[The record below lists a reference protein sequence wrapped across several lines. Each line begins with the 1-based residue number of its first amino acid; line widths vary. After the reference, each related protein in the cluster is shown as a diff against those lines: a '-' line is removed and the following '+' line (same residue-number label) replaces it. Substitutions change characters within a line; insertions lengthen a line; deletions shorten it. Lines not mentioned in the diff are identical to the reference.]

1 MHHHAARSSPRDK
14 IIPVKWFIFIRN
26 LSSMSPIA
34 GAALWMTGALLSFTA
49 MAIAGRELSD
59 TMSTFEILFLR
70 SAVSLAI
77 VVAFLPRLGMGAIRT
92 RHLGM
97 HLFRNI
103 VHFGAQFGWFLGISL
118 LPLATVFA
126 LEFTIPI
133 WSAALAVIF
142 LGEKLNRGRI
152 IAIVLGF
159 GGVLVILRPGSEA
172 IDIASLAVLGA
183 AFGYAVSY
191 IATKKLTQWDTPFVI
206 IFYMN
211 LIQLPFGLAPALFDW
226 VTPVTA
232 DIPWIL
238 LVGVT
243 GLTAHYSV
251 TKAFMLA
258 DATLILPIDF
268 LRLPLISVVGFLFY
282 SEGVDLALFV
292 GAIVIFA
299 GNYYNIRLESR
310 RAAG

>member
-1 MHHHAARSSPRDK
+1 
-14 IIPVKWFIFIRN
+14 
-26 LSSMSPIA
+26 MSPIA
-34 GAALWMTGALLSFTA
+34 GAALWMTGALLSFA
-49 MAIAGRELSD
+49 AKAISGRELSD
-59 TMSTFEILFLR
+59 TMSTFEILSLR
-70 SAVSLAI
+70 SAVSLVI
-77 VVAFLPRLGMGAIRT
+77 VAALLPRFGLGAIRT
-92 RHLGM
+92 WHLGM

-103 VHFGAQFGWFLGISL
+103 IHFSAQFGWFLGISL
-118 LPLATVFA
+118 LPLATVFS

-152 IAIVLGF
+152 IAIVFGF
-159 GGVLVILRPGSEA
+159 GGVLIILRPGSEA

-183 AFGYAVSY
+183 AFGYAVTY
-191 IATKKLTQWDTPFVI
+191 ITTKKLTGWDSPFVI

-211 LIQLPFGLAPALFDW
+211 LIQLPLGLVPALFDW
-226 VTPVTA
+226 TAPVAA

-238 LVGVT
+238 LVGVA
-243 GLTAHYSV
+243 GLTSHYSI

-268 LRLPLISVVGFLFY
+268 LRLPLIAVVGFLFY
-282 SEGVDLALFV
+282 SEGVDLALFA

-299 GNYYNIRLESR
+299 GNYYNIRLEAR
-310 RAAG
+310 RARG

>member
-1 MHHHAARSSPRDK
+1 
-14 IIPVKWFIFIRN
+14 
-26 LSSMSPIA
+26 
-34 GAALWMTGALLSFTA
+34 MTGALLSFAA
-49 MAIAGRELSD
+49 MAIAGRELSG
-59 TMSTFEILFLR
+59 TMGTFQILSLR
-70 SAVSLAI
+70 SGVSLVI
-77 VVAFLPRLGMGAIRT
+77 VVAMLPWLGMGAIRT
-92 RHLGM
+92 SHMGL
-97 HLFRNI
+97 HLFRNL
-103 VHFGAQFGWFLGISL
+103 VHFGAQFGWFLGIAL
-118 LPLATVFA
+118 LPLATVFS

-133 WSAALAVIF
+133 WSAALAVFF

-152 IAIVLGF
+152 IAIVFGF
-159 GGVLVILRPGSEA
+159 GGVLIILRPGSEA
-172 IDIASLAVLGA
+172 IDVGSLAVLGA
-183 AFGYAVSY
+183 AFGYAVAY
-191 IATKKLTQWDTPFVI
+191 IVVKKLTAWDKPFVI

-211 LIQLPFGLAPALFDW
+211 LIQLPLGLAPALFDW
-226 VTPVTA
+226 VAPVAA

-268 LRLPLISVVGFLFY
+268 LRLPLIAVVGFLFY

-310 RAAG
+310 RAAD